1 MLENIFVKPQFT
13 EPPSAVEKIAGF
25 ISNGIPVIKD
35 GYTEIRTKRQFE
47 NLINDFVNERFPK
60 EDRRFPGKE
69 RNVLVSAD
77 ASKGLAV
84 IRIVAQYDPYN
95 LDHYSAL
102 ECKIKTDSKG
112 NSTVKE
118 EKKLLSSFKNA
129 HEFLENGPG
138 EPLEFSPNN
147 QKTTDLDSKLKA
159 FPED

>member
-1 MLENIFVKPQFT
+1 MGKQMHG
-13 EPPSAVEKIAGF
+13 EPPETYELARRNNIEIIDATCPVVLQLQKKI
-25 ISNGIPVIKD
+25 
-35 GYTEIRTKRQFE
+35 KRQFE

-69 RNVLVSAD
+69 RNVLVSAN

-102 ECKIKTDSKG
+102 ECKIKTDGKG
-112 NSTVKE
+112 NSIVE
-118 EKKLLSSFKNA
+118 EKKLLSSFENA
-129 HEFLENGPG
+129 HEFLQNGPG
-138 EPLEFSPNN
+138 EPIESSLKN
-147 QKTTDLDSKLKA
+147 QKTTELDSKLKA

>member
-1 MLENIFVKPQFT
+1 MLETIFVEPQFT

-25 ISNGIPVIKD
+25 ISNGIHVIKD
-35 GYTEIRTKRQFE
+35 GYTEIKIKRQFE

-69 RNVLVSAD
+69 RNVLVSAN

-102 ECKIKTDSKG
+102 ECKIKTDGKG
-112 NSTVKE
+112 NSIVE
-118 EKKLLSSFKNA
+118 EKKLLSSFENA
-129 HEFLENGPG
+129 HEFLQNGPG
-138 EPLEFSPNN
+138 EPIESSLKN
-147 QKTTDLDSKLKA
+147 QKTTELDSKLKA